1 MRKLIFTL
9 STLALITQ
17 AGAQDLRQKIKGER
31 GLSEHFITLDLP
43 QQVTFDPAKAR
54 SIFGLDASSDLV
66 LSKAEPDNLGMT
78 HYRYSQTYKGIP
90 VENSMYI
97 AHTKAGKLTG
107 MGGVIITDFNAASAK
122 ASIATLSGKSAI
134 AAAIS
139 SVNATKYAWEDAA
152 FEQGIKSRKGAS
164 ATYYPVPSLVWFSAE
179 DDISVEK
186 LTLAY
191 KIDIY
196 SLAPRDRKY
205 VYIDASSG
213 KVLGTLQ
220 ILKNTD
226 AVGTAA
232 TNYSGVRTIHSDLNG
247 STYRLRDI
255 TKGNGIIT
263 LKGATGH
270 ADYTN
275 PSANWALTG
284 ADKWAMDAHFGVAAT
299 WTYYKDN
306 FNRNSIDNNGF
317 ALVSWVNDPANS
329 DNASWDGEV
338 MSFGNRSTNGN
349 GITAIDIAGH
359 ELTHGFTEYTSN
371 LVYNREPGAINESI
385 SDILGKSVQ
394 FYTKPDDINW
404 NLGNDMSWEI
414 RSMSNPNAF
423 SQPDTYLG
431 TYWYDASTGGC
442 PFPFGPLNDNCG
454 VHYNSG
460 VGNFMYY
467 LLVTGGAGTNDKG
480 NAYSVTGIGLAKA
493 GQIIYRS
500 NANYL
505 TSTSKYADWRTACIN
520 SATDL
525 YGAAS
530 DEVNQVKNAWYAVGV
545 GTAGTTGCTPSVPA
559 SLTSSAVTATS
570 ATLAW
575 GAVTGAVNYTLQW
588 KTAAAASWTTIS
600 GLTTTSYNLAGL
612 TASTE
617 YQFRV
622 SSSCGGA
629 TSAYSTAANF
639 TTLAAT
645 GGCSDV
651 YEDNNTLAT
660 AKPIPVNTPITAILS
675 STTDKDYF
683 SFANT
688 SANPNI
694 KINLTNLPK
703 NYAIRLYKPSGA
715 QVGISDNA
723 GTLDEEIIYTTTEVG
738 TYKIQVY
745 SFNKLFNAT
754 SCYTLQASISSGT
767 TTPAC
772 GVPAPTASAISQT
785 GATISWP
792 AVSGAVSYDLQYTLL
807 NTGRF
812 NYVGGVSGTS
822 YNLTGLLEDT
832 TYSYQVK
839 TNCDGG
845 VGEFS
850 TLASFTTLAST
861 PTCTDSYEPN
871 NNGST
876 SAQITANTAITG
888 IISSA
893 TDKDYFKFNNASNA
907 KNIKVTLTNLPA
919 DYDVKLYAP
928 SGSQI
933 GISENT
939 GTASETIIYNTP
951 ISGSFRIY
959 VYSKSGAFNASS
971 CYTLKAEISSTPQTL
986 QNSNSLIGFTAPVVG
1001 GQDVTVYPQP
1011 AKGIANL
1018 RFNGNWKGVANVAIS
1033 NQLGMKVGSVNL
1045 NVDGGIGKLNVSNL
1059 AAGMYYLRISNGAL
1073 SVTQKLMV
1081 QK

>member
-17 AGAQDLRQKIKGER
+17 AGAQNLRQKIKGER
-31 GLSEHFITLDLP
+31 GVSEHFTTLDQT
-43 QQVTFDPAKAR
+43 QQVPFDPAKAK

-66 LSKAEPDNLGMT
+66 LAKKEPDNLGMT
-78 HYRYSQTYKGIP
+78 HYRYSQTYKGMP

-97 AHTKAGKLTG
+97 AHTKAGVLTS
-107 MGGVIITDFNAASAK
+107 MGGVIITDFNAASHKPA
-122 ASIATLSGKSAI
+122 IATLSGPSAVS
-134 AAAIS
+134 AAIS
-139 SVNATKYAWEDAA
+139 HVKATKYAWEDAD
-152 FEQGIKSRKGAS
+152 FEQGLKSRKGAKAS
-164 ATYYPVPSLVWFSAE
+164 YYPVPSLVWFSAE
-179 DDISVEK
+179 DDISVEN

-205 VYIDASSG
+205 IYIDASSG
-213 KVLGTLQ
+213 KVLGSLQ

-232 TNYSGVRTIHSDLNG
+232 TGYSGIRTIHSDLNG
-247 STYRLRDI
+247 SAYRLRDI

-263 LKGATGH
+263 LKGAAGH

-299 WTYYKDN
+299 WSYFKEN

-317 ALVSWVNDPANS
+317 ALISWVNDPANS

-349 GITAIDIAGH
+349 GITSIDIAGH

-404 NLGNDMSWEI
+404 NLGNDMNWEI

-480 NAYSVTGIGLAKA
+480 NSYSVAGIGLAKA

-525 YGAAS
+525 YGATS

-545 GTAGTTGCTPSVPA
+545 GAAGTTGCTPTVPSGLA
-559 SLTSSAVTATS
+559 STALTPTS
-570 ATLAW
+570 TTVSW
-575 GAVTGAVNYTLQW
+575 
-588 KTAAAASWTTIS
+588 AAAAGAVSYTLDWKLASAANWTTVAA
-600 GLTTTSYNLAGL
+600 LTTTSYNLTNL
-612 TASTE
+612 SPSTA

-622 SSSCGGA
+622 SSSCGGT
-629 TSAYSTAANF
+629 TSAYSAPVTF
-639 TTLAAT
+639 TTIPAT
-645 GGCSDV
+645 GGCSDA

-660 AKPIPVNTPITAILS
+660 AKTIPVNTPITAILS

-683 SFANT
+683 LFSNT

-694 KINLTNLPK
+694 KISLSNLPK
-703 NYAIRLYKPSGA
+703 NYAIRLYKENGA
-715 QVGISDNA
+715 QIGISDNA
-723 GTLDEEIIYTTTEVG
+723 GTENEEIVYTTTVVG

-754 SCYTLQASISSGT
+754 SCYTLQASISNGT
-767 TTPAC
+767 TTPTC
-772 GVPAPTASAISQT
+772 SVPVPAASAVTQT
-785 GATISWP
+785 SALISWP
-792 AVSGAVSYDLQYTLL
+792 AVSGAVSYDLRYKTSVAGFD
-807 NTGRF
+807 TT
-812 NYVGGVSGTS
+812 VTTSGTS
-822 YNLTGLLEDT
+822 FNINNLAAGTGYD
-832 TYSYQVK
+832 YQVK
-839 TNCDGG
+839 TNCSENGSAY
-845 VGEFS
+845 S
-850 TLASFTTLAST
+850 TLASFTTEAST
-861 PTCTDSYEPN
+861 PTCSDSFEPN
-871 NNGST
+871 NTSST
-876 SAQITANTAITG
+876 AAQIVANTSVTG

-893 TDKDYFKFNNASNA
+893 TDKDYFKFSNANNA

-928 SGSQI
+928 SGSQV
-933 GISENT
+933 GVSENT

-951 ISGSFRIY
+951 IAGSFKIQ
-959 VYSKSGAFNASS
+959 VYSKTGAFNTSS
-971 CYTLKAEISSTPQTL
+971 CYTLKAEISATAQTL
-986 QNSNSLIGFTAPVVG
+986 QTGNSLIGFVAPAVA

-1011 AKGIANL
+1011 AKGVANL
-1018 RFNGNWKGVANVAIS
+1018 RFSSNWKGVANVAIS

-1045 NVDGGIGKLNVSNL
+1045 NVDGGVGKLNVSNL
-1059 AAGMYYLRISNGAL
+1059 AAGMYYLRISNGSL
-1073 SVTQKLMV
+1073 STTQKLMV